1 MALGVNLNQGMNNNF
16 RPQGGY
22 GTNPMGN
29 PNMMGGPQMAGQG
42 GNIVSN
48 NLMNNFA
55 NNRPMWGNGAPGLP
69 QQMPQVMPPMQGT
82 AIQGPQVSGLT
93 GPINGGTNPLQSGAL
108 SSNQFVNSLQA
119 AMNAKQQQ
127 LLGGQFGN
135 PGLTSMIGQ
144 LPSMM
149 GQLANLGGQAGPGNP
164 GLGGYLGGPGVQM
177 PGGAQMA
184 PQGYGMAGGQGNFL
198 ALPNQG
204 IGAGGGGMQAINRPQ
219 SMMSPGATF
228 GGGQGVVAPN
238 ISGMGGRYPI

>member
-127 LLGGQFGN
+127 LLGGQASN
-135 PGLTSMIGQ
+135 PGLT
-144 LPSMM
+144 SMM
-149 GQLANLGGQAGPGNP
+149 GQLANLGGQTGPGNP

-184 PQGYGMAGGQGNFL
+184 P
-198 ALPNQG
+198 QG